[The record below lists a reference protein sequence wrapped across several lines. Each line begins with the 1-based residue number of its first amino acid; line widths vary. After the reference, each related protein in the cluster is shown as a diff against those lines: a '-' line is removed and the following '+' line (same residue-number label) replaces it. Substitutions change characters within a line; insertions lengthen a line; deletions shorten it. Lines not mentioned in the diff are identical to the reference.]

1 MNRKERRD
9 LARRN
14 FDKVLGEESEER
26 VIHKET
32 YSGILGFFE
41 KNYKKLL
48 IFPFIM
54 LILALIVLGTQLAIT
69 GDFVNKGVSLK
80 GGVSVT
86 LMGDTDINS
95 IESLLRNSHPGADII
110 IRGISEFGTQIGLTI
125 ETDLTEDDVFNV
137 LETIIPNV
145 RDNASVETMGP
156 SLGESF
162 FKQTVIAVLVAFVF
176 MAIVVFIYFRNP
188 VTSGAV
194 ILAAFSDIVVTLAVV
209 NIMGLRLSTAG
220 VAAFLM
226 LIGYSVDTDILLST
240 RVVRQKEGS
249 IFARVLS
256 AMKTG
261 LTMQITTFAALA
273 VGLMFSESEVLRQIM
288 TILMIGLIVDII
300 NTWIQNAGLLRW
312 YLENES

>member
-1 MNRKERRD
+1 
-9 LARRN
+9 
-14 FDKVLGEESEER
+14 
-26 VIHKET
+26 
-32 YSGILGFFE
+32 
-41 KNYKKLL
+41 
-48 IFPFIM
+48 M